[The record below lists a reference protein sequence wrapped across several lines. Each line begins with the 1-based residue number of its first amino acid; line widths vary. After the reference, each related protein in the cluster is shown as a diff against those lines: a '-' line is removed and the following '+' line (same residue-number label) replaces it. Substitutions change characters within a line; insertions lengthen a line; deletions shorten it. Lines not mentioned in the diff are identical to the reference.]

1 MSIIPLEFQRR
12 QDERWAARFSQP
24 NLPTTPKHQFE
35 ARPRGAARCSP
46 DLIVRRRIDAVVFE
60 TRRDIANAAQAMADK
75 CGEPPLSEQG

>member
-35 ARPRGAARCSP
+35 RQAQELDTPGAKTITHKPAGVRSP
-46 DLIVRRRIDAVVFE
+46 PA
-60 TRRDIANAAQAMADK
+60 
-75 CGEPPLSEQG
+75 G